1 MKKIYLLFLLLTTI
15 VSCQKDEINNKNSEL
30 PDQKVRLTSIDFKDL
45 PYFILNSVEDYS
57 KVNEAQISNI
67 FGEINRKIPVKKISM
82 PSGAVSYTFILNNFQ
97 QKKNEEESYHFDNLI
112 IKQSK
117 KQSLQI
123 YIVRYTPAQEWLNN
137 GHNFGNYIGQISI
150 YNGNGL
156 FISTES
162 YPQNQETSDTNKTE
176 CALEFDRA
184 EWSCSGIEGSMDPGD
199 CHWIYYYDLHCTG
212 GGGTST
218 DGTSNDPNPNE
229 PGGFSS
235 EPSEPGGGGTS
246 TPPLPKVSLAIEI
259 NSNNLAPCLKT
270 IMDSIQGHYH
280 GVGKILAQFN
290 DNTLQNYNWTVNSGV
305 IGGSAIGQ
313 TASAYDTVNNI
324 ATTTF
329 DSSTFNNASD
339 LSWVKTILHESVHA
353 YVLSVTYDE
362 SLTQAEK
369 NALLGP
375 NYLSAYINSGHTF
388 IATQYLNSMAD
399 ILQEYAEFK
408 GYYPYGN
415 DLAKNREFYEDLA
428 WGGLKETAEWDQL
441 SSTTKTRILNRI
453 SIEATG
459 KDLNGIVKAQ
469 KGENAGC

>member
-235 EPSEPGGGGTS
+235 EPSEPGGGGSPSPDWSKDTVLLDDFSGPEITNIADYVKCFDESSGAVFTIYADQPTPNSS
-246 TPPLPKVSLAIEI
+246 TAWSGITDPDVGHTFI
-259 NSNNLAPCLKT
+259 
-270 IMDSIQGHYH
+270 SIQQNGVTRIIGFYPKEGVNPFYRPESSRELVNDSGHH
-280 GVGKILAQFN
+280 FDVSVSKNISSSQLSSLLNGLKN
-290 DNTLQNYNWTVNSGV
+290 DNTLYNLNSYNCTDFGIRMASKAGLNIGSCYGSWPGGGGDNPGQLGQTLRSSSINGIKNVNGGNAPTNSG
-305 IGGSAIGQ
+305 
-313 TASAYDTVNNI
+313 NCN
-324 ATTTF
+324 
-329 DSSTFNNASD
+329 
-339 LSWVKTILHESVHA
+339 
-353 YVLSVTYDE
+353 
-362 SLTQAEK
+362 
-369 NALLGP
+369 
-375 NYLSAYINSGHTF
+375 
-388 IATQYLNSMAD
+388 
-399 ILQEYAEFK
+399 
-408 GYYPYGN
+408 
-415 DLAKNREFYEDLA
+415 
-428 WGGLKETAEWDQL
+428 
-441 SSTTKTRILNRI
+441 
-453 SIEATG
+453 
-459 KDLNGIVKAQ
+459 
-469 KGENAGC
+469 